1 MKVKLTFYD
10 TFDSEFNGITYKIY
24 QFVNPITFEI
34 INAVN
39 LDTSIKLISDTL
51 YKCTIDRRG
60 KKWKVIN
67 VEKLD

>member
-10 TFDSEFNGITYKIY
+10 SFDTDFNGITYKIY

-39 LDTSIKLISDTL
+39 LQTSTKLISDTL
-51 YKCTIDRRG
+51 YKCTIERRG
-60 KKWKVIN
+60 KKWKVTN